1 LITTAIPI
9 LKIPQK
15 HLQTTL
21 KTFQST
27 MVVTTNM
34 GEFISNIRNERMN
47 QFWND
52 TKKYQKFSPTTEEMV
67 ENAPPGTF
75 DDAEED
81 VVETSSDGLRHYKMM
96 CNTTS
101 EKKRYGLNSPTSKSI
116 VKACAADGIHILNAL
131 DSDGTEYKCYNQA
144 KPIRP
149 GDMAHMYYGDLAKNN
164 PKHYVGK
171 VVSSYDKFSKTT
183 TLDEFPEIKKV
194 WPHTSQCAI
203 FCRVDW
209 QEVVMTSEDEY
220 MLKNPGKNGFPA
232 QGTILRVR

>member
-1 LITTAIPI
+1 
-9 LKIPQK
+9 
-15 HLQTTL
+15 
-21 KTFQST
+21 

-34 GEFISNIRNERMN
+34 GEFISNIHNERMN

-52 TKKYQKFSPTTEEMV
+52 TKQFQKFSPTTEEMV

-96 CNTTS
+96 CNTRVS
-101 EKKRYGLNSPTSKSI
+101 DVKRMGRDSPTSKSI

-131 DSDGTEYKCYNQA
+131 DSVGTEYNCYNQA

-164 PKHYVGK
+164 SKHYVGK
-171 VVSSYDKFSKTT
+171 VVSSYDKFSETT

-209 QEVVMTSEDEY
+209 EEVVMTSEDEY